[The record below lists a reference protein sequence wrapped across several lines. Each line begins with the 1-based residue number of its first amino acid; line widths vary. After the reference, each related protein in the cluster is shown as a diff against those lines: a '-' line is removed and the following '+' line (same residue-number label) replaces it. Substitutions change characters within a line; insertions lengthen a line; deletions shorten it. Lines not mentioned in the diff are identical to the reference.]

1 MKNLFERV
9 SHIVCFGKDYDYY
22 KLYFKK
28 DTYFDKDEQAVILNE
43 KEFYTLDKLYNGELA
58 NLVLN

>member
-28 DTYFDKDEQAVILNE
+28 DTYYDKDEQAVILNE
-43 KEFYTLDKLYNGELA
+43 KEFSVLDQFYNGELA
-58 NLVLN
+58 ILVLN